1 MAKRH
6 AELDAAPPA
15 KRRGR
20 GRRAAHTAPTFLTL
34 SDECLLLVLSH
45 LGAHDL
51 AHAQQVCTRLADLAR
66 HGRLWRHCLL
76 RDFLTQRVDAP
87 KLPIAPLEPLLTRTD
102 AARALARL
110 PARYHRAARGDLVQ
124 PDWQRLYV
132 LWHNWHR
139 GRIRV
144 AALAQDAPRPS
155 SPPLCAPGGT
165 ADAAPA
171 SIPPLPAGPDAPDAA
186 ADTLVQASVNLVFTA
201 RRTHG
206 VSCTPTDAA
215 SVAAAMP
222 PLSIYL
228 ADTPRASQR
237 HLPLAVV
244 QPTALAERIADAA
257 QHDTALAHH
266 LATHGVVLTEMR
278 VDDAAEEAWSVRL
291 ALCLAPGILAVL
303 RIAVGAAPAV
313 HVEHVWFETGPA
325 RRHPVR
331 QAALCGPTLVTC
343 TDDFRL
349 HIWRL
354 APAPTLVRALRS
366 YSTRWPACLTLRRV
380 HPTLDR
386 IAVASVAPAR
396 GATAR
401 VVLQTFDAHD
411 AHGTTSVTSR
421 VAHAHAPCVAGGAV
435 TSVMYDAPYL
445 VLGTTAN
452 LLDVYRVEEPS
463 APAPGAGA
471 RVGRAA
477 SATPAG
483 APLRVVHCRTLY
495 GHTSR
500 VCSVALRNGR
510 CVSGASDG
518 SVRVWSMGAAPGEHV
533 ATLHGHVPDADDRG
547 TLRALLPH
555 APRRG
560 APTLAELARE
570 LPHTPAATPGVVRHV
585 STAFDTILCVTAGC
599 RAAARADEQVQVW
612 HFAS

>member
-6 AELDAAPPA
+6 AELDAAAPA
-15 KRRGR
+15 KRRER
-20 GRRAAHTAPTFLTL
+20 GRRAPHTAPILLTL

-45 LGAHDL
+45 LDAQDL

-76 RDFLTQRVDAP
+76 RDFLTQRIDAP
-87 KLPIAPLEPLLTRTD
+87 KLPLAPLEPLLTHTD
-102 AARALARL
+102 TARALARL

-132 LWHNWHR
+132 LWHNWHS

-144 AALAQDAPRPS
+144 AALTHDAAWPS
-155 SPPLCAPGGT
+155 SPPDAPVAHT
-165 ADAAPA
+165 APA
-171 SIPPLPAGPDAPDAA
+171 SIPNTPAGPDASDAA
-186 ADTLVQASVNLVFTA
+186 ADTLVQASINLVFTA
-201 RRTHG
+201 RRTHD
-206 VSCTPTDAA
+206 VRCLPTDAT
-215 SVAAAMP
+215 SVAAALP

-237 HLPLAVV
+237 RLPLAVV
-244 QPTALAERIADAA
+244 QPTALAARIAAEAHKDAA
-257 QHDTALAHH
+257 LARH
-266 LATHGVVLTEMR
+266 LATHGLVLTEMR

-291 ALCLAPGILAVL
+291 SLCLAPGILAVL
-303 RIAVGAAPAV
+303 RIAVGATLAV
-313 HVEHVWFETGPA
+313 HVEHVWFEKGSA
-325 RRHPVR
+325 RLHPVR
-331 QAALCGPTLVTC
+331 QAALCGPMLVTC

-349 HIWRL
+349 HIWRM
-354 APAPTLVRALRS
+354 ASTPTLVRALRS
-366 YSTRWPACLTLRRV
+366 TSTRWPACLTLRCV
-380 HPTLDR
+380 DAALHR
-386 IAVASVAPAR
+386 ITVASIAPAR
-396 GATAR
+396 GTEAR
-401 VVLQTFDAHD
+401 VVLQTFDVRD
-411 AHGTTSVTSR
+411 VHGAASVTSR
-421 VAHAHAPCVAGGAV
+421 VAHANAPCVAGGAV
-435 TSVMYDAPYL
+435 TSVIYDAPYL

-452 LLDVYRVEEPS
+452 VLDVYRVAEPS
-463 APAPGAGA
+463 ASVSGGA

-477 SATPAG
+477 SAMPPG
-483 APLRVVHCRTLY
+483 APLRIMHCRTLY

-500 VCSVALRNGR
+500 VSSVALRNGR

-570 LPHTPAATPGVVRHV
+570 LPHTPAATPGVIRHV

-599 RAAARADEQVQVW
+599 RAAARAEEQVQVW